1 MDAVGAFCGCGSGK
15 HRFFSCCEH
24 TDSPYR
30 RYGTRRL
37 LRCNKLVSSYDL
49 ISAVKTLCVQNLQS
63 GTDLPEFQRLLLPR
77 SAREGE
83 VAFSKKMTEG
93 MCSKFQSAPKP
104 AAFGS
109 PQALRA
115 SSPCAQ
121 GEALLGIISSQ
132 TPSPRPSGA
141 GGWAGV
147 GDRLFR
153 ICRIPDSR
161 RPSGR
166 GRCRRRCNNS
176 LRSSRGR
183 AAWCS

>member
-109 PQALRA
+109 PQSASLTASLPLLAQGGPWCIRFYA
-115 SSPCAQ
+115 SSGATTLSAARSGVTVCV
-121 GEALLGIISSQ
+121 SSV
-132 TPSPRPSGA
+132 SASES
-141 GGWAGV
+141 V
-147 GDRLFR
+147 ML
-153 ICRIPDSR
+153 
-161 RPSGR
+161 
-166 GRCRRRCNNS
+166 
-176 LRSSRGR
+176 SSRSKSQKQSSPANVASHIR
-183 AAWCS
+183 